1 MEKKVSYI
9 FKKAAYS
16 IYITRHPEVENYKD
30 NVFNGTV
37 DVDLSKEGY
46 RQAEKLH
53 SFFKDKKIGTVFS
66 SPLKRCRTV
75 ADKFHNEAD
84 IFFDER
90 LKERNFG
97 IFESLSWDKI
107 EKLYPNDAKK
117 FLSDPFNYQVKNG
130 ESFFDVYNRIK
141 SFINSR
147 LSKIESNILIVSHG
161 GVNRV
166 FISYLLEMNPK
177 SILKISQDYA
187 CINHFQTDGNFVLC
201 KLINGRL
208 DK

>member
-9 FKKAAYS
+9 FKETVHN
-16 IYITRHPEVENYKD
+16 IYIIRHPEVKNYKD
-30 NVFNGTV
+30 NVFNGSM
-37 DVDLSKEGY
+37 DVDLSESGY
-46 RQAEKLH
+46 RQAEKLYN
-53 SFFKDKKIGTVFS
+53 FFKDKNIGTVFS
-66 SPLKRCRTV
+66 SPLKRCRIVTE
-75 ADKFHNEAD
+75 KFSNKAD
-84 IFFDER
+84 IIFDEK

-107 EKLYPNDAKK
+107 EKMYPNDAKK

-141 SFINSR
+141 NFINNR
-147 LSKIESNILIVSHG
+147 LQKIESNILIVSHG

-208 DK
+208 D